1 MWVDD
6 NVILGDFQNLTKSSH
21 FWCCDNFP
29 YYDPFTIHIRDGH
42 ADANIRIN
50 FRIIRQY
57 LAISDICRIMRI
69 SSANISVW
77 PSLNSISYFLLDNMD
92 IVQAAPLW
100 PWDDR
105 CTVNHQFWVDA
116 EVISGKTSHLCH
128 RQIVNTESV
137 QAVTVSNHVRRG
149 MTSSVY
155 MTQSTSSHCELWY
168 LDLQYVL
175 LKDLS
180 SRSQNW
186 TKDDSHIL

>member
-1 MWVDD
+1 MV
-6 NVILGDFQNLTKSSH
+6 LFRDF
-21 FWCCDNFP
+21 
-29 YYDPFTIHIRDGH
+29 H

-50 FRIIRQY
+50 IRIICIYR
-57 LAISDICRIMRI
+57 AISNICRIMRI
-69 SSANISVW
+69 SASMLIAW

-92 IVQAAPLW
+92 IVQAAPPW
-100 PWDDR
+100 SWDDR

-155 MTQSTSSHCELWY
+155 MTQSTSSHGELWY